1 MTLVADSNPE
11 QKDEILKIVGTMVD
25 REDFPIDHEDWDNP
39 KHKDEYNKLYQL
51 IQLIRGQAI
60 LKTGF

>member
-1 MTLVADSNPE
+1 MTIGELTIDQVF
-11 QKDEILKIVGTMVD
+11 EILSLVSTMVD
-25 REDFPIDHEDWDNP
+25 REDFPIDHQDWDNP